1 MRNFQQQAM
10 DEKLK
15 KVENW
20 TEKIDFWTCFETNG
34 AEVKNKINPKFFWT
48 KITTSQR
55 GLEVFVARNW
65 AKTGKIKR
73 KYKFSSKMLLS

>member
-20 TEKIDFWTCFETNG
+20 TEKIDFWTCFETNR
-34 AEVKNKINPKFFWT
+34 AEVKNKINPKFFC
-48 KITTSQR
+48 
-55 GLEVFVARNW
+55 G
-65 AKTGKIKR
+65 
-73 KYKFSSKMLLS
+73 